1 MSEFLEQILN
11 ATKDGKKQLE
21 VEFVAM
27 QSKAIEAFNAQT
39 IETDKEKFVN
49 NYIIKKSRSSLSKDK
64 SNLLDSFKD
73 DPLIL
78 AQIQEFFSKSE
89 ESS

>member
-39 IETDKEKFVN
+39 IETDKEKFEN